1 LPTTA
6 CFPTARVVVPTE
18 MTETE
23 AIRDLRRAGWPA
35 ERIARALKISR
46 ATYYRRLA
54 EAEAQGHSGAGA
66 GTGRRRPQL
75 SGEG

>member
-54 EAEAQGHSGAGA
+54 EAGQDSGAGA